1 MNRVASIERLEV
13 AAKIH
18 KRCLE
23 SMVSRGMKNLDDRP
37 MVMDLSVRD
46 DTKLDLPDMD
56 SGAQSSAEL
65 EDEDEAA
72 ARVRYSEWRND
83 PTRKLNA
90 RSSKRSPVK
99 AAVNETTP
107 LTIVQESGSH

>member
-23 SMVSRGMKNLDDRP
+23 SMVSRGMKNLDERP
-37 MVMDLSVRD
+37 MVMSVRD

-56 SGAQSSAEL
+56 SEAQSSAEL

-99 AAVNETTP
+99 AGVNETTP